1 MTAAPAP
8 RGLIRELTRAQRRL
22 LLGGVLLGMAGVV
35 STLVQPQ
42 IVSRL
47 IAAAG
52 QHRPVAGLIT
62 LLAVLFLADAAL
74 SSTQGYLI
82 GRAGE
87 NIVRDARVLLA
98 GKVLRADLA
107 HLNAQRQG
115 DVHTR
120 LVGDTALMKIALTQS
135 LAQII
140 LNGLVVVGGT
150 VMMALIDVWL
160 LLLTVGCLGVASAAS
175 VWLARGLRKAALVN
189 REDTGEFGADLQR
202 VLAALP
208 TVKAA
213 SAEGREE
220 SRLARLADQARRSG
234 NRVTVLNALLSP
246 VLNVGLQASLAA
258 VMGVGMARVATGSLG
273 VADFTAFTMYLFYLV
288 SPLVLVFIS
297 IGVYQQ
303 GRAAVQRVDELAGLP
318 QEDDPVFGDGSAPG
332 DAPASGDGSA
342 PGDAPAPGYGSGIPA
357 PRPAPDGGHPA
368 VEFRDVGFG
377 YGDRPVLEGVS
388 FTIPR
393 RGLTALVGVSG
404 AGKTTVFQLIERFY
418 RPGHGAVV
426 LDGKDIAHLS
436 PAEIRGRVGYVQ
448 QDSAAMR
455 GTLRENI
462 VYAAPDA
469 ADADIAEAVE
479 LAGLADVVA
488 ALPDGLDTRLGDQGI
503 GLSGGQR
510 QRLCVAR
517 ALLQKPAV
525 ILLDEATAHLDS
537 DAEAALRD
545 SLRRI
550 ARRCAVVAIAHRI
563 STVVEADRIV
573 VLDAGRVRAVGT
585 HQQLLQNDGLYR
597 RLATA
602 QFADNALAGSAAG
615 SAARPAAAPSAGSAA
630 GPSAGPPAGEPS
642 PAPSALPTAGAAR

>member
-1 MTAAPAP
+1 MTTAAAP
-8 RGLIRELTRAQRRL
+8 RGLVADLSRAQRKL
-22 LLGGVLLGMAGVV
+22 LTGGVLLGIVGVA
-35 STLVQPQ
+35 STLVQPKL
-42 IVSRL
+42 VAHL
-47 IAAAG
+47 IEAVG
-52 QHRPVAGLIT
+52 RHEPVAALVT
-62 LLAVLFLADAAL
+62 VLAVLFVADAAL
-74 SSTQGYLI
+74 SATQGCLI

-87 NIVRDARVLLA
+87 NIVREARVLLS
-98 GKVLRADLA
+98 GKILRADLA
-107 HLNAQRQG
+107 HLNTQRQG

-135 LAQII
+135 LAQIL
-140 LNGLVVVGGT
+140 LNGLIVVGGT

-160 LLLTVGCLGVASAAS
+160 LLVTVGCLGVASVAS
-175 VWLARGLRKAALVN
+175 IGVARGLRKAALVN
-189 REDTGEFGADLQR
+189 RADTGEFGADLQR

-213 SAEGREE
+213 NAEGREE
-220 SRLARLADQARRSG
+220 DRLAALADKVRRSG
-234 NRVTVLNALLSP
+234 NRVTVLNALFSP

-258 VMGVGMARVATGSLG
+258 VMGIGMARVATGSLG

-288 SPLVLVFIS
+288 SPLVLVFLS
-297 IGVYQQ
+297 IGTYQQ
-303 GRAAVQRVDELAGLP
+303 GRAAVQRVDELAGIP
-318 QEDDPVFGDGSAPG
+318 QEDTPGPGTASRPGGDPGLGEAPE
-332 DAPASGDGSA
+332 P
-342 PGDAPAPGYGSGIPA
+342 PAPTPA
-357 PRPAPDGGHPA
+357 PPDGHPA
-368 VEFRDVGFG
+368 VEFRDVRFG
-377 YGDRPVLEGVS
+377 YGDRPVLDAVS
-388 FTIPR
+388 FTVPR

-418 RPGHGAVV
+418 RPGQGAVV
-426 LDGKDIAHLS
+426 LDGKDIAHLK

-448 QDSAAMR
+448 QDNAAMR

-469 ADADIAEAVE
+469 TEADIEEAVE
-479 LAGLADVVA
+479 LAGLTDVVA
-488 ALPDGLDTRLGDQGI
+488 ALPDGLDTHLGDQGI

-537 DAEAALRD
+537 EAEAALRD

-573 VLDAGRVRAVGT
+573 VLDGGRVRAVGT
-585 HQQLLQNDGLYR
+585 HPELIRDDALYR
-597 RLATA
+597 RLAAA
-602 QFADNALAGSAAG
+602 QFADGARAASAAE
-615 SAARPAAAPSAGSAA
+615 AATGAPSAQ
-630 GPSAGPPAGEPS
+630 
-642 PAPSALPTAGAAR
+642 PTAGVAG

>member
-1 MTAAPAP
+1 MTTTTAATTTGSTTTTATTTTAATTPSTAP
-8 RGLIRELTRAQRRL
+8 RGLVAQLTRAQARFL
-22 LLGGVLLGMAGVV
+22 TGGVLLGILGVA

-42 IVSRL
+42 LVAHL
-47 IAAAG
+47 IEAVGRKEPIALL
-52 QHRPVAGLIT
+52 VT
-62 LLAVLFLADAAL
+62 LLAVLFVADAAL
-74 SSTQGYLI
+74 SATQGCLI

-87 NIVRDARVLLA
+87 NIVRDARVLLS

-107 HLNAQRQG
+107 YLNTQRQG

-135 LAQII
+135 MAQIL
-140 LNGLVVVGGT
+140 LNGLIVLGGV
-150 VMMALIDVWL
+150 VMMALIDLWL
-160 LLLTVGCLGVASAAS
+160 LLVTVGCLGVASVAS
-175 VWLARGLRKAALVN
+175 IGVARGLRRAALVN
-189 REDTGEFGADLQR
+189 RANTGEFGADLQR

-213 SAEGREE
+213 GAEGREE
-220 SRLARLADQARRSG
+220 DRLAARADTVRRSG
-234 NRVTVLNALLSP
+234 NRVTVLNSLFSP

-258 VMGVGMARVATGSLG
+258 VMGLGMARVATGSLS

-288 SPLVLVFIS
+288 SPLVLVFLAL
-297 IGVYQQ
+297 GTYQQ
-303 GRAAVQRVDELAGLP
+303 GRAAVQRVDELAGIP
-318 QEDDPVFGDGSAPG
+318 QEDAPGPDGGSGATPAPVPDGSGGRVAAP
-332 DAPASGDGSA
+332 PV
-342 PGDAPAPGYGSGIPA
+342 
-357 PRPAPDGGHPA
+357 PDGGHPA

-377 YGDRPVLEGVS
+377 YGDRTVLDAVS
-388 FTIPR
+388 FTVPR

-418 RPGHGAVV
+418 RPGRGAVL
-426 LDGKDIAHLS
+426 LDGRDIAHLS
-436 PAEIRGRVGYVQ
+436 TAEIRGDVGYVQ

-469 ADADIAEAVE
+469 TEADIAEAVE
-479 LAGLADVVA
+479 LAGLTDVVA
-488 ALPDGLDTRLGDQGI
+488 ALPDGLDTPLGDQGI

-537 DAEAALRD
+537 EAEAALRD

-573 VLDAGRVRAVGT
+573 VLDDGRVRAVGT
-585 HQQLLQNDGLYR
+585 HAQLVRDDALYG
-597 RLATA
+597 RLAAA
-602 QFADNALAGSAAG
+602 QFADG
-615 SAARPAAAPSAGSAA
+615 AR
-630 GPSAGPPAGEPS
+630 
-642 PAPSALPTAGAAR
+642 AGAAAEAATGTPSGQPAVGVTG

>member
-1 MTAAPAP
+1 MTSTTTAP
-8 RGLIRELTRAQRRL
+8 RGLVAELTRAQTRL
-22 LLGGVLLGMAGVV
+22 LTGGILLGILGVA
-35 STLVQPQ
+35 STLVQPKL
-42 IVSRL
+42 VAHL
-47 IAAAG
+47 IEAAG
-52 QHRPVAGLIT
+52 RHEPVALLVT
-62 LLAVLFLADAAL
+62 LLAVLFVADAAL
-74 SSTQGYLI
+74 SATQGCLI

-87 NIVRDARVLLA
+87 NIVRDARVLLS
-98 GKVLRADLA
+98 GRVLRADLSY
-107 HLNAQRQG
+107 LNTQRQG

-135 LAQII
+135 LAQIL
-140 LNGLVVVGGT
+140 LNGLIVLGGV

-160 LLLTVGCLGVASAAS
+160 LLVTIGCLGVASVAS
-175 VWLARGLRKAALVN
+175 IGVARGLRRAALVN
-189 REDTGEFGADLQR
+189 RADTGEFGADLQR

-213 SAEGREE
+213 GAEGREE
-220 SRLARLADQARRSG
+220 DRLAARADKVRRSG
-234 NRVTVLNALLSP
+234 NRVTVLNALFSP

-288 SPLVLVFIS
+288 SPLVLVFLS
-297 IGVYQQ
+297 LGTYQQ
-303 GRAAVQRVDELAGLP
+303 GRAAVQRVDELSGIP
-318 QEDDPVFGDGSAPG
+318 QEDTPAPAAPG
-332 DAPASGDGSA
+332 PETDAA
-342 PGDAPAPGYGSGIPA
+342 PGRARDSASPAPE
-357 PRPAPDGGHPA
+357 GGHPA
-368 VEFRDVGFG
+368 VEFRDVRFG
-377 YGDRPVLEGVS
+377 YGDRPVLDAVS
-388 FTIPR
+388 FTVPR

-418 RPGHGAVV
+418 RPGRGAVL

-436 PAEIRGRVGYVQ
+436 PAEIRSGVGYVQ

-469 ADADIAEAVE
+469 TEADIEEAVE
-479 LAGLADVVA
+479 LAGLTDVVA
-488 ALPDGLDTRLGDQGI
+488 ALPEGLDTPLGDHGI

-537 DAEAALRD
+537 EAEAALRD

-573 VLDAGRVRAVGT
+573 VLDDGRVRAVGT
-585 HQQLLQNDGLYR
+585 HPQLIRDDALYG
-597 RLATA
+597 RLAAA
-602 QFADNALAGSAAG
+602 QFADG
-615 SAARPAAAPSAGSAA
+615 ARAEAAAEAATGVPSGQ
-630 GPSAGPPAGEPS
+630 
-642 PAPSALPTAGAAR
+642 PTAGVAG